1 VLAERARDGRA
12 GTWRGLRKCPIDGC
26 RVPLLVTDA
35 LAVPG
40 LAAEDVLGFAEVCA
54 EAEARS
60 ARLRAPGSRLDPVK
74 EVGMA
79 ELRAYAAVL
88 RDAPQRYTM
97 CPLCATRVER
107 TDGCDT
113 MQHACAEGVSCE
125 FCFCCGYVISRNG
138 VRARAHANPC
148 PTPNIRLLGMMDLS
162 VWQAAKEGSAPTF
175 ARPGRGAIAG
185 VRTAAGLG
193 VPVRLLMPPLPHTRA
208 PLERGPPLPGVDP
221 ISGMPLQQQRQQ
233 RRPLMGGEGAGG
245 GAGEGFRAAL
255 RAATLRQAEE
265 AERVRRQA
273 AYDNA
278 RRDPLWGR
286 RTRERAD
293 LEERLAAAAARRG
306 ALLRER
312 SFWAFA

>member
-1 VLAERARDGRA
+1 
-12 GTWRGLRKCPIDGC
+12 
-26 RVPLLVTDA
+26 
-35 LAVPG
+35 
-40 LAAEDVLGFAEVCA
+40 
-54 EAEARS
+54 
-60 ARLRAPGSRLDPVK
+60 
-74 EVGMA
+74 
-79 ELRAYAAVL
+79 
-88 RDAPQRYTM
+88 
-97 CPLCATRVER
+97 
-107 TDGCDT
+107 
-113 MQHACAEGVSCE
+113 
-125 FCFCCGYVISRNG
+125 
-138 VRARAHANPC
+138 
-148 PTPNIRLLGMMDLS
+148 
-162 VWQAAKEGSAPTF
+162 
-175 ARPGRGAIAG
+175 
-185 VRTAAGLG
+185 
-193 VPVRLLMPPLPHTRA
+193 MPPLPHTRA